1 MRLLLP
7 LTILAL
13 QSEALATTVTSV
25 DWQQQGATIPTTAL
39 GGSWDFGSVGGTTG
53 AMQVDNAGAVFS
65 QNWGGFAF
73 SNGYDT
79 SSDSSVAIGTA
90 ANSTATQSFSF
101 SSQVSQLHL
110 FFNYIDANMVVDF
123 GGLNWTLL
131 GATNA
136 ARSGST
142 MVVSSGAGANGTS
155 AQGFLISVDGTFG
168 PGNGLTFDIINGSP
182 WQSTVGFTIGTPV
195 PEPST
200 YGLLLGGL
208 ALAGAAI
215 RRRRKQ
221 AA

>member
-1 MRLLLP
+1 MRLTLG
-7 LTILAL
+7 LAL
-13 QSEALATTVTSV
+13 AAAHAQAVGTTVTSV
-25 DWQQQGATIPTTAL
+25 DWQQQGSTIPTTAL
-39 GGSWDFGSVGGTTG
+39 GGSWAFGTVSGTTG
-53 AMQVDNAGAVFS
+53 AMQVDNAGAVFT

-73 SNGYDT
+73 SSGYDT

-90 ANSTATQSFSF
+90 ANSTATQTFAF

-110 FFNYIDANMVVDF
+110 FFNYIDRNMVVDF
-123 GGLNWTLL
+123 GTLNWALL

-142 MVVSSGAGANGTS
+142 VVVASAAGDNGVAT
-155 AQGFLISVDGTFG
+155 QGFLVSVNGTFG
-168 PGNGLTFDIINGSP
+168 PGSNLTFDIINGSN
-182 WQSTVGFTIGTPV
+182 WQSTVGFTVGTPV

-200 YGLLLGGL
+200 YGLILGGL
-208 ALAGAAI
+208 ALAGAAL